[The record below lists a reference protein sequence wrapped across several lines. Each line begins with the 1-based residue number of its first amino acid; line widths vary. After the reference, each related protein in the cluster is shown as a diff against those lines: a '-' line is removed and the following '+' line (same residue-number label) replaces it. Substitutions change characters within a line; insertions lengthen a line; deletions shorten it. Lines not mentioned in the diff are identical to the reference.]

1 MFLSNQWTIE
11 ETKEA
16 IKNYLYEKQLHFNLK
31 SLKKISQRQMTM
43 KTKQSKTYGT
53 QQKQF
58 YEGILQQYNL
68 KSGSKKNLKKNLNLT
83 SKATRKRTDK
93 TQHQ

>member
-1 MFLSNQWTIE
+1 MKSNYTSI
-11 ETKEA
+11 
-16 IKNYLYEKQLHFNLK
+16 LK
-31 SLKKISQRQMTM
+31 VKKKISERQMTM

-68 KSGSKKNLKKNLNLT
+68 TSGNKKKSKKT
-83 SKATRKRTDK
+83 P
-93 TQHQ
+93 